1 MTTFDKREQGFE
13 TKFVHDEEIRFKAVA
28 RRNKLLGNWAA
39 GQLGLTG
46 DAAVAYANALV
57 IADLENQ
64 RDEDTLHRVAE
75 DLASKGISD
84 QQIAQRMEEFYRL
97 ALAQIEAGG

>member
-75 DLASKGISD
+75 DLASKEISD

>member
-13 TKFVHDEEIRFKAVA
+13 TKFAHDEEIRFKAVA

-57 IADLENQ
+57 IADLESQ
-64 RDEDTLHRVAE
+64 RDDDTLHRVAK